1 MYLRHITCYMTAFP
15 VAAEKLKKITESP
28 TAWQSQ
34 YSAVME
40 EADELRAPECAE
52 KFMQLIAG
60 ITGNGKNV
68 VAAPC
73 VHVSTCL
80 TVVHRLPPLFVWQNV
95 TDRSPSCFQS
105 SGFWNFR

>member
-1 MYLRHITCYMTAFP
+1 MPVVFMYLRLIICFLIAIP

-40 EADELRAPECAE
+40 EDDELRAPECAE

-60 ITGNGKNV
+60 ITGEERTLSLLLV
-68 VAAPC
+68 
-73 VHVSTCL
+73 
-80 TVVHRLPPLFVWQNV
+80 
-95 TDRSPSCFQS
+95 
-105 SGFWNFR
+105 